1 MNEGGR
7 STVAWVATQ
16 RSFST
21 SPQMSSVEPENETF
35 WPSVV
40 KHWNQALQNVRMLQ
54 KELFEVQTEVSAFNI
69 CYAASTNLS

>member
-1 MNEGGR
+1 
-7 STVAWVATQ
+7 
-16 RSFST
+16 
-21 SPQMSSVEPENETF
+21 MSSVEPENETF